1 MEAVAAIIG
10 SALIEPFKVVFGSIY
25 AAMKNRFKIHSNYNH
40 LERDITL
47 VSALKSRLRSGLDD
61 EQLQHLLP
69 TTQVQDW
76 LSKVEE
82 LENNF
87 NSLRSTVTESGIT
100 SDSASC
106 CSRSLHCKLS
116 NNIAKQIVK
125 AKQLIEEG
133 KPFENMIVG
142 VPAVARPVQYIE
154 VTSIKGQPTASTN
167 LAKMMDLLKSE
178 EYKRI
183 GVWGMGGVGKTTLVK
198 NLNNEL
204 TDDPTFNIVMWVVVS
219 QNATVESIQSKIAE
233 RLELHMMNKEVSK
246 ESMASRLYNK
256 LKGERFLLILDDI
269 WEEINLDVVGIP
281 RPNEHTGSKIILT
294 TRDFNVCQQM
304 LTDID
309 LEMGRLHPEEA
320 WKLFSETVEEE
331 VVNDDQIKPM
341 AEAIVEECDGLPLAL
356 IIVGASLRKKR
367 EIGLWE
373 CALHALQKSEPSRIR
388 GVEEKVYK
396 PLKWSYDS
404 LPGQQLKSC
413 FLFCCLFPEDFEIAT
428 HKLVQ
433 YWVAEGLIDEQ
444 QNFEQLQNEVVRI
457 VDYLKDSCLLERG
470 QRLNHVKMHDVVR
483 DVGVWIAK
491 SLEEGCKSINKAGIS
506 GTQISQQ
513 FNCSERVKR
522 VSFMES
528 NIEFLPS
535 YNIQC
540 AEASTLFLQGNQ
552 RLLEVPNTFLQG
564 FQMLRILDLSD
575 TKIQY
580 LPDSLLQ
587 LGELRALFL
596 ENCRELFELPSL
608 ATLGMLQVLNCSG
621 SAITKLPEDFE
632 KLRNL
637 RQLDLS
643 GTSKLRKISSE
654 KLSNLYSLE
663 FLNMRGS
670 ATKWGMR
677 KVNDENI
684 PFEKLL
690 CLDQLLSFHIDLEDI
705 SHVTAEHVS
714 WLRRINNFYINVT
727 HHHNCSYRTY
737 LFHTKSVFF
746 SGFLFSGDESIGW
759 LLVHAFHCEIK
770 DCKGVDLML
779 DNMVRSSVTLG
790 PFVNL
795 KRLEICNCCISV
807 KRSSQGCVT
816 ECDLLP
822 NLEELF
828 FSDLTELESISDFSN
843 FLGLR
848 FTKLRTIDVHDC
860 YQLENLFTMDGTL
873 QTLAQL
879 KLIFI
884 RRCKKL
890 SEVFKNTS
898 TNNFVPML
906 KFLTLDGLPALE
918 EICKANESWNSLEQL
933 RVGECRMLLKLP
945 LSVQCA
951 ENIKSISGEQNWW
964 NQLQWDNENFKTQLQ
979 PLFKPRLINTVMIGL
994 QNAGKT
1000 SLVNVVATTGGY
1012 SEDMIPRLS
1021 HKIMEEPETPN
1032 AFSGAAAMSQE
1043 TAMFSDDI
1051 DSSCSTPYV
1060 SAPSNPGRNQ
1070 PHCGFYYSA
1079 PASPMH
1085 FVLSTTSL
1093 ISSASVHSEA
1103 SVAAAAANSSFEFD
1117 FSSRLA
1123 GEGDACAGSM
1133 SSADELFFNGQI
1145 RPMKFSTHLQRP
1157 QVLAPLLDLD
1167 ESEEADMDR
1176 SEEHACRGRDLK
1188 FRDRS
1193 LGRRTRSASNEKK
1206 EKVTSL

>member
-1 MEAVAAIIG
+1 MEAIAAIIG

-47 VSALKSRLRSGLDD
+47 VLALKSRLRSGLAD

-76 LSKVEE
+76 LINVEE
-82 LENNF
+82 LENHF

-133 KPFENMIVG
+133 KSFENIIVG
-142 VPAVARPVQYIE
+142 VPVARPVQYIE
-154 VTSIKGQPTASTN
+154 VTSIKGQPTASKN
-167 LAKMMDLLKSE
+167 LAKMMDLLKCE
-178 EYKRI
+178 KYKSI

-204 TDDPTFNIVMWVVVS
+204 TNDPTFNIVIWVVVS
-219 QNATVESIQSKIAE
+219 QNATVESVQSKIAE

-281 RPNEHTGSKIILT
+281 RPNEQTGSKIILT

-304 LTDID
+304 LTDFD
-309 LEMGRLHPEEA
+309 FQMGRLHPEEA
-320 WKLFSETVEEE
+320 WKLFRETVEEE
-331 VVNDDQIKPM
+331 VVDDDQIKPM
-341 AEAIVEECDGLPLAL
+341 AEAIVNECDGLPLAL

-404 LPGQQLKSC
+404 LQ
-413 FLFCCLFPEDFEIAT
+413 
-428 HKLVQ
+428 
-433 YWVAEGLIDEQ
+433 AEGLIDEQ
-444 QNFEQLQNEVVRI
+444 QNFEQQQNEVLRI
-457 VDYLKDSCLLERG
+457 VDYLKDCCLLERG
-470 QRLNHVKMHDVVR
+470 QYIDHVKMHDVVR

-513 FNCSERVKR
+513 LFNCSERVKR
-522 VSFMES
+522 VSFMAS
-528 NIEFLPS
+528 NIEFLS
-535 YNIQC
+535 NCNIQC
-540 AEASTLFLQGNQ
+540 AEAFTLFLQGNR

-575 TKIQY
+575 TKIQF
-580 LPDSLLQ
+580 LPHSLLQ
-587 LGELRALFL
+587 LGELRALLL
-596 ENCRELFELPSL
+596 ENCHELFELPPL

-621 SAITKLPEDFE
+621 SGITKLPEDFE

-654 KLSNLYSLE
+654 KLSNLCSLE

-677 KVNDENI
+677 KVNDETI

-690 CLDQLLSFHIDLEDI
+690 CLDQLLSFRIDLEDI

-714 WLRRINNFYINVT
+714 WLRRINNFFVNVT
-727 HHHNCSYRTY
+727 HDHNCSYRLY
-737 LFHTKSVFF
+737 VSHTKTVFF

-759 LLVHAFHCEIK
+759 LLVHAFCCEIR

-795 KRLEICNCCISV
+795 KSLLIRDCCISV
-807 KRSSQGCVT
+807 KRSSQGCIT

-822 NLEELF
+822 NLERLSF
-828 FSDLTELESISDFSN
+828 FDLTELESISDFSN

-848 FTKLRTIDVHDC
+848 FTKLRTIDVRGC

-873 QTLAQL
+873 QKLAKL
-879 KLIFI
+879 KTIII

-906 KFLTLDGLPALE
+906 KSLNLEGLPALE
-918 EICKANESWNSLEQL
+918 EICKADESWKSLKHL
-933 RVGECRMLLKLP
+933 TVRECSMLLKLP
-945 LSVQCA
+945 LSIQSA
-951 ENIKSISGEQNWW
+951 ENIQAITGEQNWW

-979 PLFKPRLINTVMIGL
+979 PRFKPR
-994 QNAGKT
+994 
-1000 SLVNVVATTGGY
+1000 
-1012 SEDMIPRLS
+1012 D
-1021 HKIMEEPETPN
+1021 
-1032 AFSGAAAMSQE
+1032 
-1043 TAMFSDDI
+1043 
-1051 DSSCSTPYV
+1051 
-1060 SAPSNPGRNQ
+1060 
-1070 PHCGFYYSA
+1070 
-1079 PASPMH
+1079 
-1085 FVLSTTSL
+1085 
-1093 ISSASVHSEA
+1093 
-1103 SVAAAAANSSFEFD
+1103 
-1117 FSSRLA
+1117 
-1123 GEGDACAGSM
+1123 
-1133 SSADELFFNGQI
+1133 
-1145 RPMKFSTHLQRP
+1145 
-1157 QVLAPLLDLD
+1157 
-1167 ESEEADMDR
+1167 
-1176 SEEHACRGRDLK
+1176 
-1188 FRDRS
+1188 
-1193 LGRRTRSASNEKK
+1193 
-1206 EKVTSL
+1206 

>member
-47 VSALKSRLRSGLDD
+47 VLALKSRLRSGLAD

-76 LSKVEE
+76 LIKVEE
-82 LENNF
+82 LENHF

-106 CSRSLHCKLS
+106 CSHSLHCKLS
-116 NNIAKQIVK
+116 NNIAKQVAK

-133 KPFENMIVG
+133 KHFDNMIVG
-142 VPAVARPVQYIE
+142 VIPVARPVQYIE
-154 VTSIKGQPTASTN
+154 VTSIKGQSTASRN

-204 TDDPTFNIVMWVVVS
+204 INDPIFNIVIWVVVS
-219 QNATVESIQSKIAE
+219 RNATVESVQSKIAE
-233 RLELHMMNKEVSK
+233 RLHMMNKEVSK
-246 ESMASRLYNK
+246 ESMASHLYNK

-269 WEEINLDVVGIP
+269 WEEINLDVLGIP

-294 TRDFNVCQQM
+294 TRDLNVCQQM

-309 LEMGRLHPEEA
+309 FPIGRLHPEEA
-320 WKLFSETVEEE
+320 WELFRETVEE
-331 VVNDDQIKPM
+331 VVDDDQIKPM
-341 AEAIVEECDGLPLAL
+341 AEAIVKECDGLPLAL
-356 IIVGASLRKKR
+356 IMVGASLRKKR

-373 CALHALQKSEPSRIR
+373 CALHALQKSEPSYIR

-404 LPGQQLKSC
+404 LQ
-413 FLFCCLFPEDFEIAT
+413 
-428 HKLVQ
+428 
-433 YWVAEGLIDEQ
+433 AEGLIDEQ
-444 QNFEQLQNEVVRI
+444 QNFVQQQNEVLRI
-457 VDYLKDSCLLERG
+457 VDYLKDICLVESGLVFY
-470 QRLNHVKMHDVVR
+470 HVKMHDVVR
-483 DVGVWIAK
+483 DVGVWIAN
-491 SLEEGCKSINKAGIS
+491 SLEEGCKSINKAGVS

-513 FNCSERVKR
+513 LFNCSERVKR
-522 VSFMES
+522 VSFMAS
-528 NIEFLPS
+528 NIEYLP
-535 YNIQC
+535 NCNVQC
-540 AEASTLFLQGNQ
+540 AETSTLFLQGNQ

-564 FQMLRILDLSD
+564 FQLLRILDLSD
-575 TKIQY
+575 TKIQF
-580 LPDSLLQ
+580 LPHSLLQ

-596 ENCRELFELPSL
+596 QYCRELFELPSL
-608 ATLGMLQVLNCSG
+608 VTLGMLQVLNCSG

-632 KLRNL
+632 KLTNL

-643 GTSKLRKISSE
+643 RTSKLQKISSG
-654 KLSNLYSLE
+654 KLSNLCSLE
-663 FLNMRGS
+663 FLNMMDS

-677 KVNDENI
+677 KANDEYV

-690 CLDQLLSFHIDLEDI
+690 GLNHLISFHIDLEDI
-705 SHVTAEHVS
+705 SHATAEHVS
-714 WLRRINNFYINVT
+714 WLRRINSFFVNVT
-727 HHHNCSYRTY
+727 HDHNRSLPGAYIPN
-737 LFHTKSVFF
+737 TKIVSF

-759 LLVHAFHCEIK
+759 LLVYAFSCHIT

-795 KRLEICNCCISV
+795 KRLIIEGCCISV

-822 NLEELF
+822 NLEELW
-828 FSDLTELESISDFSN
+828 FSALTELESISDFSN

-848 FTKLRTIDVHDC
+848 FTKLRSIDVFDC

-873 QTLAQL
+873 QNLAKL
-879 KLIFI
+879 KLISI

-906 KFLTLDGLPALE
+906 KSLNLEGLPALE
-918 EICKANESWNSLEQL
+918 EICKGDESWNSLEQL
-933 RVGECRMLLKLP
+933 RVRECSMLLKLP
-945 LSVQCA
+945 LSVQSA
-951 ENIKSISGEQNWW
+951 ENIQSISGEQNWW

-979 PLFKPRLINTVMIGL
+979 PLFKPR
-994 QNAGKT
+994 
-1000 SLVNVVATTGGY
+1000 
-1012 SEDMIPRLS
+1012 D
-1021 HKIMEEPETPN
+1021 
-1032 AFSGAAAMSQE
+1032 
-1043 TAMFSDDI
+1043 
-1051 DSSCSTPYV
+1051 
-1060 SAPSNPGRNQ
+1060 
-1070 PHCGFYYSA
+1070 
-1079 PASPMH
+1079 
-1085 FVLSTTSL
+1085 
-1093 ISSASVHSEA
+1093 
-1103 SVAAAAANSSFEFD
+1103 
-1117 FSSRLA
+1117 
-1123 GEGDACAGSM
+1123 
-1133 SSADELFFNGQI
+1133 
-1145 RPMKFSTHLQRP
+1145 
-1157 QVLAPLLDLD
+1157 
-1167 ESEEADMDR
+1167 
-1176 SEEHACRGRDLK
+1176 
-1188 FRDRS
+1188 
-1193 LGRRTRSASNEKK
+1193 
-1206 EKVTSL
+1206 

>member
-1 MEAVAAIIG
+1 MEAIAAIIG

-25 AAMKNRFKIHSNYNH
+25 AAMKNRFKIHSNYNY
-40 LERDITL
+40 LERDITFVL
-47 VSALKSRLRSGLDD
+47 ALKSRLRNGLDD

-76 LSKVEE
+76 LIKVEE
-82 LENNF
+82 LENHFNF
-87 NSLRSTVTESGIT
+87 LRSTVTESGIT
-100 SDSASC
+100 SDAASC
-106 CSRSLHCKLS
+106 SLHCKLS

-133 KPFENMIVG
+133 KSFENMIVG
-142 VPAVARPVQYIE
+142 VIPVARPVHQYIE
-154 VTSIKGQPTASTN
+154 VTSIKGQPTASRN

-204 TDDPTFNIVMWVVVS
+204 TDDPTFNIVIWVVVS

-269 WEEINLDVVGIP
+269 WEEIDLDVVGIP
-281 RPNEHTGSKIILT
+281 RPNEHTDNKIILT

-309 LEMGRLHPEEA
+309 FQMGRLHPEEA
-320 WKLFSETVEEE
+320 WKLFRETVEEE
-331 VVNDDQIKPM
+331 VVDDDQIKPM
-341 AEAIVEECDGLPLAL
+341 AEAIVKECDGLPLAL
-356 IIVGASLRKKR
+356 IMVGASLRKKR

-404 LPGQQLKSC
+404 LQGQQLKSC
-413 FLFCCLFPEDFEIAT
+413 FLFFCLFPEDFEIDT
-428 HKLVQ
+428 YKLVQ

-470 QRLNHVKMHDVVR
+470 HRLNHVKMHDVVR

-491 SLEEGCKSINKAGIS
+491 SLEEGCKAINKAGIS

-513 FNCSERVKR
+513 LFNCSERVKR
-522 VSFMES
+522 VSFMAS
-528 NIEFLPS
+528 NVEFLPNC
-535 YNIQC
+535 NIQC
-540 AEASTLFLQGNQ
+540 AEASTLFLQ
-552 RLLEVPNTFLQG
+552 
-564 FQMLRILDLSD
+564 
-575 TKIQY
+575 
-580 LPDSLLQ
+580 DSLLQ

-608 ATLGMLQVLNCSG
+608 ATLGMLQVLNCSR

-643 GTSKLRKISSE
+643 GTSKLQKISSE

-663 FLNMRGS
+663 FLDMRGS

-690 CLDQLLSFHIDLEDI
+690 CLDQLLSFRIDLEDI

-727 HHHNCSYRTY
+727 HHHNCSYRRY
-737 LFHTKSVFF
+737 LSYTKSVFF

-759 LLVHAFHCEIK
+759 LLVHAFSCEING
-770 DCKGVDLML
+770 CKGVDLML
-779 DNMVRSSVTLG
+779 DNMVRSSVPLG

-795 KRLEICNCCISV
+795 KRLIINGCCISV

-822 NLEELF
+822 NLDHL
-828 FSDLTELESISDFSN
+828 SLCVTELESISDFSN

-848 FTKLRTIDVHDC
+848 FTKLRSIAVCEC

-873 QTLAQL
+873 QKLAEL
-879 KLIFI
+879 KSIII

-906 KFLTLDGLPALE
+906 KSLTLDGLPALE
-918 EICKANESWNSLEQL
+918 EICKADESWKSLKHL
-933 RVGECRMLLKLP
+933 IVRECSMLLKLP
-945 LSVQCA
+945 LSVQSA
-951 ENIKSISGEQNWW
+951 ENIQSISGEQNWW
-964 NQLQWDNENFKTQLQ
+964 NQLQWDNENLKMHLQ
-979 PLFKPRLINTVMIGL
+979 PLFKPC
-994 QNAGKT
+994 
-1000 SLVNVVATTGGY
+1000 
-1012 SEDMIPRLS
+1012 D
-1021 HKIMEEPETPN
+1021 
-1032 AFSGAAAMSQE
+1032 
-1043 TAMFSDDI
+1043 
-1051 DSSCSTPYV
+1051 
-1060 SAPSNPGRNQ
+1060 
-1070 PHCGFYYSA
+1070 
-1079 PASPMH
+1079 
-1085 FVLSTTSL
+1085 
-1093 ISSASVHSEA
+1093 
-1103 SVAAAAANSSFEFD
+1103 
-1117 FSSRLA
+1117 
-1123 GEGDACAGSM
+1123 
-1133 SSADELFFNGQI
+1133 
-1145 RPMKFSTHLQRP
+1145 
-1157 QVLAPLLDLD
+1157 
-1167 ESEEADMDR
+1167 
-1176 SEEHACRGRDLK
+1176 
-1188 FRDRS
+1188 
-1193 LGRRTRSASNEKK
+1193 
-1206 EKVTSL
+1206 

>member
-25 AAMKNRFKIHSNYNH
+25 AAMKNRFRIHSNYNH

-47 VSALKSRLRSGLDD
+47 VLALKSRLRSGLAD

-76 LSKVEE
+76 LIKVEE
-82 LENNF
+82 LENHF

-106 CSRSLHCKLS
+106 CSHSLHCKLS

-133 KPFENMIVG
+133 KSFENMIMG
-142 VPAVARPVQYIE
+142 VIPVARPVHQYIE
-154 VTSIKGQPTASTN
+154 VTSIKGQPTASRN

-198 NLNNEL
+198 NSNNEL
-204 TDDPTFNIVMWVVVS
+204 TDDPTFNIVIWVVVS

-269 WEEINLDVVGIP
+269 WEEIDLDVVGIP
-281 RPNEHTGSKIILT
+281 RPNEHTDSKIILT

-309 LEMGRLHPEEA
+309 FQMGRLHPEEA
-320 WKLFSETVEEE
+320 WKLFRETVEEK
-331 VVNDDQIKPM
+331 VVDDDQIKPM
-341 AEAIVEECDGLPLAL
+341 AEAIVKECDGLPLAL
-356 IIVGASLRKKR
+356 IMVGASLRKKR

-404 LPGQQLKSC
+404 LQGQQLKSC
-413 FLFCCLFPEDFEIAT
+413 FLFFCLFPEDFEIDT
-428 HKLVQ
+428 YKLVQ

-470 QRLNHVKMHDVVR
+470 HRLNHVKMHDVVR

-491 SLEEGCKSINKAGIS
+491 SLEEGCKAINKAGIS

-513 FNCSERVKR
+513 LFNCSERVKR
-522 VSFMES
+522 VSFMAS
-528 NIEFLPS
+528 NVEFLPNC
-535 YNIQC
+535 NIQC
-540 AEASTLFLQGNQ
+540 AEASTLFLQ
-552 RLLEVPNTFLQG
+552 
-564 FQMLRILDLSD
+564 
-575 TKIQY
+575 
-580 LPDSLLQ
+580 DSLLQ

-596 ENCRELFELPSL
+596 ENCCELFELPSL

-632 KLRNL
+632 KLTNL

-643 GTSKLRKISSE
+643 HTYKLRKISSE
-654 KLSNLYSLE
+654 KLSNLCSLE
-663 FLNMRGS
+663 FLNMMGS
-670 ATKWGMR
+670 ATKWRMR
-677 KVNDENI
+677 KVNDENV

-705 SHVTAEHVS
+705 SHVTAEHDS
-714 WLRRINNFYINVT
+714 WLRRINSFFVNVT
-727 HHHNCSYRTY
+727 NDHQRSHETY
-737 LFHTKSVFF
+737 LPNTKRVCF

-759 LLVHAFHCEIK
+759 LLVHAFRCEIK

-795 KRLEICNCCISV
+795 KRLVIRGCCISV

-822 NLEELF
+822 NLEELL

-848 FTKLRTIDVHDC
+848 FTKLRSIHVFHC
-860 YQLENLFTMDGTL
+860 YQMENVFTMDGTL
-873 QTLAQL
+873 QKLAKL
-879 KLIFI
+879 KSIII

-906 KFLTLDGLPALE
+906 ESLDLDRLPALE
-918 EICKANESWNSLEQL
+918 EICKADESWKSLERL
-933 RVGECRMLLKLP
+933 TVRECRMLLKLP

-951 ENIKSISGEQNWW
+951 ENIQSISGEQNWW

-979 PLFKPRLINTVMIGL
+979 PLFKPR
-994 QNAGKT
+994 
-1000 SLVNVVATTGGY
+1000 
-1012 SEDMIPRLS
+1012 D
-1021 HKIMEEPETPN
+1021 
-1032 AFSGAAAMSQE
+1032 
-1043 TAMFSDDI
+1043 
-1051 DSSCSTPYV
+1051 
-1060 SAPSNPGRNQ
+1060 
-1070 PHCGFYYSA
+1070 
-1079 PASPMH
+1079 
-1085 FVLSTTSL
+1085 
-1093 ISSASVHSEA
+1093 
-1103 SVAAAAANSSFEFD
+1103 
-1117 FSSRLA
+1117 
-1123 GEGDACAGSM
+1123 
-1133 SSADELFFNGQI
+1133 
-1145 RPMKFSTHLQRP
+1145 
-1157 QVLAPLLDLD
+1157 
-1167 ESEEADMDR
+1167 
-1176 SEEHACRGRDLK
+1176 
-1188 FRDRS
+1188 
-1193 LGRRTRSASNEKK
+1193 
-1206 EKVTSL
+1206 